1 MAESERDYGLSDEEL
16 HQLPTVYR
24 EGLFTGQVVMIS
36 GAGGGI
42 GRACSFL
49 FARLGATLELCGRDP
64 DKLERTAEG
73 ARRYGAEVHCASLTI
88 RDPEQVASYLAA
100 AWERHGRL
108 DCQLNNAGGQFAQE
122 ALEFSVKGWNA
133 VIDTN
138 LSGTWYMMQQAA
150 RAWREHGARGNII
163 NIVAMVARG
172 FPGMAHTAAARAGV
186 IHLSKTVA
194 VEWAPLGYRVNC
206 VAPGTIETAAFK
218 QYPPEGRVTLPQ
230 SNAMRRPGDVQDIAE
245 SCVYLAAPSGKFI
258 TGEVLAVD
266 GGQQLWGDP
275 WPIGRPDYFKL

>member
-1 MAESERDYGLSDEEL
+1 MADEQQKYGLTDQEIQE
-16 HQLPTVYR
+16 LPTVYK
-24 EGLFTGQVVMIS
+24 EGLFVGQVVIIS

-64 DKLERTAEG
+64 ERLERTAEG
-73 ARRYGAEVHCASLTI
+73 ARVHGVGAHCTSLNI
-88 RDPEQVASYLAA
+88 RDPGQVEAFISGV
-100 AWERHGRL
+100 WERNGRL
-108 DCQLNNAGGQFAQE
+108 DCQINNAGGQFAQE
-122 ALEFSVKGWNA
+122 AIEFSVKGWNA

-138 LSGTWYMMQQAA
+138 LNGTWYMMQQAA
-150 RAWREHGARGNII
+150 LGWRKHGQRGNII
-163 NIVAMVARG
+163 NIVAMVSRG
-172 FPGMAHTAAARAGV
+172 FPGMAHTAASRAGV
-186 IHLSKTVA
+186 IHLTKTVA
-194 VEWAPLGYRVNC
+194 VEWAPARLRVNC
-206 VAPGTIETAAFK
+206 IAPGTIETPAFQ
-218 QYPPEGRVTLPQ
+218 QYPPQGRLTMPE
-230 SNAMRRPGDVQDIAE
+230 SNPMRRVGDVQDIAE

>member
-1 MAESERDYGLSDEEL
+1 MTDEKTFGLSDEEIQ
-16 HQLPTVYR
+16 QLPTVYK
-24 EGLFTGQVVMIS
+24 EGLFEDQVVAIS

-64 DKLERTAEG
+64 EKLEQTAAGVRVHG
-73 ARRYGAEVHCASLTI
+73 ATVHCTSFNI
-88 RDPEQVASYLAA
+88 RNAEQVEEFIAA
-100 AWERHGRL
+100 VWERNGRL
-108 DCQLNNAGGQFAQE
+108 DCQINNAGGQFAQE
-122 ALEFSVKGWNA
+122 AIEFSLKGWHA

-138 LSGTWYMMQQAA
+138 LNGTWHMMQQAA
-150 RAWREHGARGNII
+150 LGWRKHGQRGNII
-163 NIVAMVARG
+163 NIVAMVSRG

-194 VEWAPLGYRVNC
+194 VEWAPMGLRVNC
-206 VAPGTIETAAFK
+206 IAPGTIETAAFK
-218 QYPPEGRVTLPQ
+218 QYPPAGQLTFPQ
-230 SNAMRRPGDVQDIAE
+230 SNPMRRAGDVQDIAE